1 MTFEQTGRKLSAS
14 ARHLAAAA
22 EDEDESIFVGVTL
35 SGNGESDQTCV
46 RIRPDFT
53 DEYQLGYDLDK
64 FVTFYTSRP
73 QVYMKT
79 PSYRLAFQAVSDEV
93 AKSSFLPMGVYCYQA
108 GTYTFAL
115 NERFPTDEVEAVYLF
130 DKQTGVTT
138 NLLYDTYSFSAT
150 KQVYT
155 NTRFSLNV
163 IVNRRAPQTATGM
176 ETTHAPNEV
185 VRKILINGHVYIQR
199 GGVIYDVTGKQM
211 LNHK

>member
-1 MTFEQTGRKLSAS
+1 
-14 ARHLAAAA
+14 
-22 EDEDESIFVGVTL
+22 
-35 SGNGESDQTCV
+35 
-46 RIRPDFT
+46 
-53 DEYQLGYDLDK
+53 LDK

-93 AKSSFLPMGVYCYQA
+93 AKSTFLPMGVYCYQA

-115 NERFPTDEVEAVYLF
+115 NDRFPTDEVEAVYLF

-176 ETTHAPNEV
+176 ENAHAPNEV